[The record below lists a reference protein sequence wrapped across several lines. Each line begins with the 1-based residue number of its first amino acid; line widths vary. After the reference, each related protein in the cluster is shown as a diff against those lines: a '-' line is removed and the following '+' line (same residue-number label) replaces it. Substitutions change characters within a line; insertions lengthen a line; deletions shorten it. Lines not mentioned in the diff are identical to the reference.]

1 MDDNDYLSRK
11 LEIAKTVETFEKLK
25 VATIVDFFLTLVMM
39 FLLFETIERFAPDT
53 KIVKTHDGIRV
64 INKDIGVVDVPIY
77 MTYNKVIE
85 MDDLDL
91 QKKET

>member
-1 MDDNDYLSRK
+1 
-11 LEIAKTVETFEKLK
+11 
-25 VATIVDFFLTLVMM
+25 M

-53 KIVKTHDGIRV
+53 KIVQTHDGIRV

-85 MDDLDL
+85 MNDLDL
-91 QKKET
+91 QNKET